1 MIRSANYL
9 IKQLRVTA
17 RFPSRDH
24 RPLTLGQVLSPIVSV
39 LFISTSAPD
48 SIAMST
54 ATQEDLFSS
63 TQPQTVVS
71 NILPSVSSLPEIL
84 IFSSGPSLSTFDQ
97 PLASPVICCAVG
109 PVPNMSSTA
118 TSEVPHFRAKLC
130 FHVVS
135 RSASPWRHRRRN
147 HVILAPMLCA
157 DRTVTP
163 RKQWLPCLV
172 HSVYFVCFT
181 TVFVSSLLLFAAT
194 FIFGPRPAPSCSH
207 TSFCKFSQATFHRIP
222 VFFSRYHL

>member
-17 RFPSRDH
+17 RLPSRDH

-63 TQPQTVVS
+63 TQPQTAVS
-71 NILPSVSSLPEIL
+71 NILPLVSSLTEIL
-84 IFSSGPSLSTFDQ
+84 VFSSGLSLSTFDQ
-97 PLASPVICCAVG
+97 PLASPVICCTVG
-109 PVPNMSSTA
+109 PAHLPNMSSTA

-135 RSASPWRHRRRN
+135 RSASP
-147 HVILAPMLCA
+147 
-157 DRTVTP
+157 
-163 RKQWLPCLV
+163 
-172 HSVYFVCFT
+172 
-181 TVFVSSLLLFAAT
+181 
-194 FIFGPRPAPSCSH
+194 
-207 TSFCKFSQATFHRIP
+207 
-222 VFFSRYHL
+222 